1 MGLPSRVSLSLLVL
15 ECLISLLRR
24 NMTHASA
31 GGGQLNMAAVG
42 RQVEYVDDISVAA
55 GVQLARGPPARGH

>member
-1 MGLPSRVSLSLLVL
+1 
-15 ECLISLLRR
+15 
-24 NMTHASA
+24 MTHASA